1 MVGWLN
7 LLSGAGMIAVGAIA
21 VYLWRRRAGAV
32 YFLYGALF
40 WMAAIAI
47 KLVMDFTV
55 TAPFRELLPHTWVAA
70 LTIGLYYG
78 LRTGL
83 FESGI
88 PYLSA
93 RLSRLKPTFDQAVAI
108 GIGFGAAEAI
118 LLGLGSLVNVLVFIT
133 MPEVISSYPQAT
145 QDALQMQLSLA
156 FIPIPVIERLT
167 VLFCHIFATVLA
179 LYAIKAGWKWLALSI
194 AIGVLLDGSIFWF
207 AYFIPSSSFA
217 YTAVIEAFVAAIGVA
232 SLYGL
237 YLLKKRYDSHVLKDV
252 DAYPRHRRLATGLQ
266 GRAGRRR
273 HPAGRE
279 LAGRPAEHTYR
290 EGRNGCH

>member
-21 VYLWRRRAGAV
+21 VYLWRRRAGAE
-32 YFLYGALF
+32 YFLFGALF
-40 WMAAIAI
+40 WMAAIAV

-55 TAPFRELLPHTWVAA
+55 TVPFRELLPHTLAGA
-70 LTIGLYYG
+70 LVVGLYYG

-93 RLSRLKPTFDQAVAI
+93 HIARLKPTFGQAVAI

-118 LLGLGSLVNVLVFIT
+118 LLGFGSLVNVLIFIIL
-133 MPEVISSYPQAT
+133 PNLISSYPLAT
-145 QDALQMQLSLA
+145 QDALQMQFSLM
-156 FIPIPVIERLT
+156 FIPIPVIERLS

-179 LYAIKAGWKWLALSI
+179 LYAISAGRKWLALSM

-217 YTAVIEAFVAAIGVA
+217 YTVVLEAFVAVIAAA
-232 SLYGL
+232 SIAGL
-237 YLLKKRYDSHVLKDV
+237 YLLKERYDAHVLQ
-252 DAYPRHRRLATGLQ
+252 A
-266 GRAGRRR
+266 
-273 HPAGRE
+273 
-279 LAGRPAEHTYR
+279 
-290 EGRNGCH
+290 